1 MNQNSLPLRGD
12 GFWLRT
18 WRFLCRLDE
27 TMSASSVASVEQVAV
42 LDGRVKRLEEQI
54 SELGRGGTRSARD
67 PSVAIR

>member
-67 PSVAIR
+67 PSAAIR